1 MSVRPRDDEPAG
13 ASHRRSYREGRAA
26 RPIAIRDPAGTPGS
40 PLRGRGAPFRYT
52 RAMLLLTPKERRELR
67 ALAHTL
73 HPVVAIGHAGLTP
86 QVLHEIDVALDAHEL
101 IKIRVHS
108 DDRDAREAMLGRV
121 CEELEAAP
129 VQHLGK
135 LLIVWRPAP
144 PPEPARKR
152 APSGAGKGRPV
163 SKAAPAP
170 PPRER
175 RRHREPAT
183 GERHA
188 RHRRGASRHGPAEP
202 IAAASSSLPS
212 RRRLARPAEPGP
224 AQARPPAASP
234 RGRFAPA
241 PAPRAKAP
249 GSRPPRGAKP
259 SGPPAS
265 VRRRRRPTGRD

>member
-1 MSVRPRDDEPAG
+1 
-13 ASHRRSYREGRAA
+13 
-26 RPIAIRDPAGTPGS
+26 
-40 PLRGRGAPFRYT
+40 
-52 RAMLLLTPKERRELR
+52 MLLLTPKERRELR
-67 ALAHTL
+67 ARAHTL
-73 HPVVAIGHAGLTP
+73 HPVVAVGHAGLTP

-101 IKIRVHS
+101 VKIRVHS
-108 DDRDAREAMLGRV
+108 DDRDARETMLGRV
-121 CEELEAAP
+121 CAELEAAP

-152 APSGAGKGRPV
+152 APPGARKGRSA

-170 PPRER
+170 PPRE

-188 RHRRGASRHGPAEP
+188 RHRRGASRHSSGEP
-202 IAAASSSLPS
+202 IAAAPEQPAS
-212 RRRLARPAEPGP
+212 RRRLARPAKPGP
-224 AQARPPAASP
+224 GQARPPAATP
-234 RGRFAPA
+234 RGRSAAP
-241 PAPRAKAP
+241 PAARPRAP
-249 GSRPPRGAKP
+249 GKRPPRGAKP